1 MIDSSDKSGWA
12 KDAVT
17 ILFMDEITSLRDR
30 AFRSLLNGGAHKHDE
45 NSAEYKAY
53 EKVLKKV
60 SEYSQ
65 GE

>member
-1 MIDSSDKSGWA
+1 VD
-12 KDAVT
+12 
-17 ILFMDEITSLRDR
+17 ITSLRDR

-60 SEYSQ
+60 AEYSQ